1 MLAALARRSTT
12 TPALALLG
20 LVAAAVAAGVV
31 LLGIVHAFKTPPS
44 RATVPKPSA
53 IVWGNRVFSSD
64 RALAYW
70 LGERGA
76 SYQSWAERHTAAS
89 RVISGP

>member
-1 MLAALARRSTT
+1 MLAALARRSNA
-12 TPALALLG
+12 TPALALLA
-20 LVAAAVAAGVV
+20 LVAATVAAGVV
-31 LLGIVHAFKTPPS
+31 LLGIVRAFKTPPS
-44 RATVPKPSA
+44 RSTVPKPSA